1 MGDDVISDD
10 SESKGKD
17 GEDGEDGYIG
27 KDGGV
32 ITGTGQDFCFI
43 F

>member
-10 SESKGKD
+10 GESKRMD
-17 GEDGEDGYIG
+17 GDDGYIG
-27 KDGGV
+27 EDGGV
-32 ITGTGQDFCFI
+32 ITGTGQDFCFK